1 MMNQMNESDTHRFP
15 EAVYK
20 DQGLPEYTENPLI
33 SALPFIMSPVEVA
46 AKLDKRPNFKSE
58 ELNLKCHIRTHA
70 INRLTRDFFVP
81 QTNHIII
88 EQKISKL
95 IRCSYLNRN
104 PKTATF
110 KRKLNTI
117 RGLVHN
123 EDLTAYIHDDV
134 DSTASSVTIAGI
146 SGAGKSTT
154 TNRILNTYDRVI
166 YHPELHMLQ
175 VPWLK
180 VDCPH
185 DGSLSDFCL
194 SFFIA
199 LGRRLN
205 LNYRD
210 KYASGK
216 PTIAKMMADVA
227 DLCLIHAIGLLVI
240 DEFQHMSLAKS
251 GGEKKMINF
260 LVTLVNV
267 VEVSVVLIGTPKALR
282 LFASE
287 FRQARR
293 ASGDGSI
300 VWDRLPKDESWEDFL
315 EELWPYQWLNNNVTR
330 DEALTNK
337 LYELTQ
343 GVPDIAVKLFCLA
356 QSRAILLAASP
367 EDEALSPELFDQ
379 VFEDEFS
386 IVKPMLEALRSGNR
400 RKIEDCNDLIFPKFE
415 NEMINS
421 FNRLIT
427 KPLDKPKKIELGES
441 TETSIANT
449 AIETIVSM
457 GISEDIAQPLVLD
470 ALNTKPDISLIQII
484 QMATTAL
491 TQSRATDEPELKRST
506 KQVYTSR
513 DSWGK
518 LPERDLRK
526 IHFDKSGSMYEA
538 IHEQGIS
545 YPIRN
550 LMAG

>member
-1 MMNQMNESDTHRFP
+1 MTNPKITRFP
-15 EAVYK
+15 EAKYK
-20 DQGLPEYTENPLI
+20 KTGLPEYDENPLI
-33 SALPFIMSPVEVA
+33 AALPVIMSPIEVA
-46 AKLDKRPNFKSE
+46 KSLRKRPHFQPE
-58 ELNLKCHIRTHA
+58 EINLPCHIRTHA

-88 EQKISKL
+88 EQKLSKL

-110 KRKLNTI
+110 KRKLNSI
-117 RGLVHN
+117 RGLIQN
-123 EDLTAYIHDDV
+123 ENLTTYMHDDV
-134 DSTASSVTIAGI
+134 DSPASSMTIAGI

-154 TNRILNTYDRVI
+154 TNLVLNTYPRVI
-166 YHPELHMLQ
+166 YHPDLHMLQ

-180 VDCPH
+180 VDCPY

-199 LGRRLN
+199 LDRRLN
-205 LNYRD
+205 LNYRQQ
-210 KYASGK
+210 YASGR

-227 DLCLIHAIGLLVI
+227 DLCLIHAIGLIVI

-293 ASGDGSI
+293 ASGDGSL

-315 EELWPYQWLNNNVTR
+315 EELWPYQWLSNKVERN
-330 DEALTNK
+330 ESLTNK

-343 GVPDIAVKLFCLA
+343 GVPDIVVKLFCLA
-356 QSRAILLAASP
+356 QARAVLLASTP
-367 EDEALSPELFDQ
+367 EDEILSPELLAQ

-386 IVKPMLEALRSGNR
+386 IVKPLLDALRTGNR
-400 RKIEDCNDLIFPKFE
+400 KKLEDCNDLIFPKFE
-415 NEMINS
+415 SSMINAMDKLVS
-421 FNRLIT
+421 Q
-427 KPLDKPKKIELGES
+427 PLGKPKTIELGES
-441 TETSIANT
+441 DETNIANS
-449 AIETIVSM
+449 AIQTIVSM
-457 GISEDIAQPLVLD
+457 GISEDIAKPLVTD
-470 ALNTKPDISLIQII
+470 ALARKPDLTLLQII

-491 TQSRATDEPELKRST
+491 TQTGEEQTIKPNVGSKP
-506 KQVYTSR
+506 VYTNR
-513 DSWGK
+513 DSWGQ
-518 LPERDLRK
+518 LPEKDLRK
-526 IHFDKSGSMYEA
+526 MYADKSGSMYEVMKEKGL
-538 IHEQGIS
+538 I
-545 YPIRN
+545 YPIYK
-550 LMAG
+550 LLAG